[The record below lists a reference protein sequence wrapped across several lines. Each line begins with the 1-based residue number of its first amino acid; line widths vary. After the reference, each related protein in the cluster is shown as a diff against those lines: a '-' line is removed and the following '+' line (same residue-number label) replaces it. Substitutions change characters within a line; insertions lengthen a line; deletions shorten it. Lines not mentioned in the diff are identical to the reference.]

1 MVKALTPVRI
11 ARISRQ
17 SVNNAVETAEL
28 DFQLDHRQGV
38 LIHAVEFLIG
48 QLLDVG
54 ATSIIPSQAG
64 LSLHAETGNLENTAD
79 ALVDATVLNS
89 EVIAEAVI
97 QSIVLETAAAGGGA
111 AMQWLSPN
119 VWNYNELLGQPLLLA
134 TNLTFRVFSSAAV
147 LTVNGGA
154 AHVFYQY
161 VTLTDA
167 ELANQFI
174 LRR

>member
-17 SVNNAVETAEL
+17 TFQDTAETAEL

-38 LIHAVEFLIG
+38 LIHAIEFLMG
-48 QLLDVG
+48 QV
-54 ATSIIPSQAG
+54 IEAG
-64 LSLHAETGNLENTAD
+64 QTVLSTAQVNLSLHAETGNLENTAD
-79 ALVDATVLNS
+79 SLVDAVVLNS
-89 EVIAEAVI
+89 EVIAEAVFQVMNI
-97 QSIVLETAAAGGGA
+97 ETAAAGGAA
-111 AMQWLSPN
+111 AMAWLSPN
-119 VWNYNELLGQPLLLA
+119 AWNYNQLLGAPLLLA
-134 TNLTFRVFSSAAV
+134 TNLTFRGITSVAT
-147 LTVNGGA
+147 LTCNGA
-154 AHVFYQY
+154 AAHIFYQY

>member
-17 SVNNAVETAEL
+17 TFSNVEETAEL

-38 LIHAVEFLIG
+38 LIHAVEFLMGAVEPAG
-48 QLLDVG
+48 QTVVNAL
-54 ATSIIPSQAG
+54 QAY
-64 LSLHAETGNLENTAD
+64 LSLHAETGNLENPAD
-79 ALVDATVLNS
+79 ALVDAVVLNS
-89 EVIAEAVI
+89 EIIAESVFTVI
-97 QSIVLETAAAGGGA
+97 DLETATAGGGV
-111 AMQWLSPN
+111 AMAWLSPN
-119 VWNYNELLGQPLLLA
+119 AWNFNQLLGQPLLLA
-134 TNLTFRVFSSAAV
+134 TNLTFRGVTSDAT
-147 LTVNGGA
+147 LTVNGAA
-154 AHVFYQY
+154 AHIFYQY